1 MENAAEH
8 ITDSKS
14 IEKQADK
21 SRPRI
26 LMVDDESDLEL
37 LVRQR
42 LRRRI
47 RSGDYEFLF
56 ASNGQEA
63 LEVLEKN
70 PDIRLVLSDINM
82 PVMDGLTLLS
92 QLEGAEPDLCAVII
106 SAYGDMGNIRTAMN
120 RGAFDFVTK
129 PIDFNDLQITID
141 KTLRH
146 IDMIQKAL
154 NSRDRLVSLKQELSV
169 AKNVQM
175 SVLPAVPSPS
185 PYFDLHAQMTP
196 AREIGG
202 DFFDYFVI
210 DNFRLGVV
218 IADVS
223 GKGVPAAMFT
233 LVSRALLKS
242 AARNHDCPARCLTDV
257 NEMLSQQNEAMMFV
271 TLFYGVVD
279 LRDGNFLY
287 SNGGHNWPR
296 LVRAADG
303 SVTGLPPTEDMALGI
318 AEGHSFSQQQV
329 QLQPGDALFL
339 FTDGITEACDSD
351 EQEFGEHRLD
361 RLLAARQ
368 YPTMAE
374 MIDSVVKSVGEFT
387 IGLEP
392 FDDITCL
399 ALRWNLA
406 KQQDEALEL
415 P

>member
-1 MENAAEH
+1 MEQETTQVKE
-8 ITDSKS
+8 ISQE
-14 IEKQADK
+14 IEKR
-21 SRPRI
+21 RPRI

-63 LEVLEKN
+63 LEVLKEN

-92 QLEGAEPDLCAVII
+92 QLESADPDICAVII

-146 IDMIQKAL
+146 IDMIQQAL
-154 NSRDRLVSLKQELSV
+154 SSRDRLVSLKQELSV

-175 SVLPAVPSPS
+175 SVLPPVPSPN
-185 PYFDLHAQMTP
+185 PYYDLHAQMTP

-202 DFFDYFVI
+202 DFFDYFEV
-210 DNFRLGVV
+210 DEFHLGLV

-223 GKGVPAAMFT
+223 GKGVPAALFT

-242 AARNHDCPARCLTDV
+242 AACNHDSPSRCLSDV
-257 NEMLSQQNEAMMFV
+257 NELLSQQNDSLMFV
-271 TLFYGVVD
+271 TLFYGVLD
-279 LRDGNFLY
+279 LRNGNLLY
-287 SNGGHNWPR
+287 CNGGHNPPMV
-296 LVRAADG
+296 VRTADNTT
-303 SVTGLPPTEDMALGI
+303 SALPTTENMALGI
-318 AEGHSFSQQQV
+318 VADHKFNEKLLV
-329 QLQPGDALFL
+329 LEPGDSLFF
-339 FTDGITEACDSD
+339 FTDGITESSD
-351 EQEFGEHRLD
+351 NTDEEFGESRLEKV
-361 RLLAARQ
+361 LTNQ
-368 YPTMAE
+368 PHENMAS
-374 MIDSVVKSVGEFT
+374 MVDSVLKALSNFTVGM
-387 IGLEP
+387 EP
-392 FDDITCL
+392 FDDVTCL
-399 ALRWNLA
+399 ALRWNQA
-406 KQQDEALEL
+406 KPEK
-415 P
+415 